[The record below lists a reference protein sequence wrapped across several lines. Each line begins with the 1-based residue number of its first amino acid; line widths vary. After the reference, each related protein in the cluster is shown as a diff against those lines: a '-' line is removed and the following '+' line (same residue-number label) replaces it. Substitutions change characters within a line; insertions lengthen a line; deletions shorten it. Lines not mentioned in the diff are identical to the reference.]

1 MKWMILLHVLG
12 ATIWAGGHLILTL
25 GFLPRALRDKDITII
40 VNFETNYERI
50 GIPALIIQII
60 TGFWMLLY
68 YVPFNYWW
76 GLDSPH
82 HYYLWIKI
90 SLLLGTILLAVHAR
104 LFIIP
109 KLSVERLPSLAF
121 HIVLVT
127 LLAVAFVITGLS
139 FRFTYF

>member
-1 MKWMILLHVLG
+1 MKWLILLHVVG

-25 GFLPRALRDKDITII
+25 GFLPRALKDKDITII

-50 GIPALIIQII
+50 GIPALIIQVI

-68 YVPFNYWW
+68 YVPLNYWW
-76 GLDSPH
+76 SLDSPH

-90 SLLLGTILLAVHAR
+90 SLLVGTILLAVHAR

-109 KLSVERLPSLAF
+109 KLTVQRLPSLAF
-121 HIVLVT
+121 HIVLAT

>member
-1 MKWMILLHVLG
+1 MKWLILFHVLG

-50 GIPALIIQII
+50 GIPALIIQVI
-60 TGFWMLLY
+60 TGFWMVLY
-68 YVPFNYWW
+68 YVPFTDWW
-76 GLDSPH
+76 SLDSPH

-109 KLSVERLPSLAF
+109 KLTVERLPSLAF
-121 HIVLVT
+121 HIVLAT